1 MNWMNWLFGVETNE
15 WRELKDEDLAMAKQE
30 ADYWKNQKEQ
40 AFKYVQLKG
49 QSLEDE
55 ALARGAFKMLP
66 VAQARAR
73 AIDTQIS
80 EIARLETKD
89 APKQAKRQIAKYAKM
104 LRDRAK

>member
-1 MNWMNWLFGVETNE
+1 MNFWNWLWQGESTQ
-15 WRELKDEDLAMAKQE
+15 WREIKDEDLTMAKQE
-30 ADYWKNQKEQ
+30 ADYWKKQKEQ

>member
-1 MNWMNWLFGVETNE
+1 MMNFWNWLWQGESTQ

-30 ADYWKNQKEQ
+30 ADYWKKQKEQ
-40 AFKYVQLKG
+40 AFKYVTLKG

-89 APKQAKRQIAKYAKM
+89 APRQ
-104 LRDRAK
+104 